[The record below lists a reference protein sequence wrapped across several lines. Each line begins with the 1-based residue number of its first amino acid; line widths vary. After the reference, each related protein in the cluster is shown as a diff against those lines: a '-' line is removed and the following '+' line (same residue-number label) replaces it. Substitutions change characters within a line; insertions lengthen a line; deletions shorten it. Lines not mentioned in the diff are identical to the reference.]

1 LKREIGLYEKKIA
14 QLQSH
19 IDKVEDEIFR
29 SFCSKHGL
37 SNIRE
42 YEERQ
47 LQRFK
52 DANEKKTQFALVLSK
67 LKNQLIFEGQ
77 QIEDT
82 ERKIQKIRVM
92 LQEDLKTS
100 EELLQA
106 QNQYAQE
113 REGALEGLKGQ
124 RKQLQEQRNGSETKN
139 QSIKALK
146 RDAAILLDDLIHLQK
161 SVTSKVK

>member
-1 LKREIGLYEKKIA
+1 MKKRL
-14 QLQSH
+14 
-19 IDKVEDEIFR
+19 R
-29 SFCSKHGL
+29 SFNLTLTKWKMRYFDL
-37 SNIRE
+37 SVQSMDSQI
-42 YEERQ
+42 
-47 LQRFK
+47 FVSMK
-52 DANEKKTQFALVLSK
+52 KKTQFALVLSK